1 MGRSVEQSLLDALF
15 VLSGFALLMG
25 GGEGLVQGAI
35 RISENLNVSP
45 LVVGFT
51 VVAVGTSLPELAV
64 ALAAISANTPDIA
77 IGGVLGSNVANV
89 MLVLGAAA
97 VLGAK
102 SDTEIG
108 VERDALAVVVAT
120 LFLAIFVYHGKV
132 PFLGGI
138 LMLACLVA
146 YYYYTYSV
154 AISGE
159 DVYEF
164 EDSWLPNK
172 MSLAIPACALGGAMI
187 WYGAE
192 LLVTGSTNIAETFG
206 VSEAVIGL
214 TMVAL
219 GTSLPELAVTLVA
232 GFRGQGGV
240 AVGNV
245 LGSNVMNIMGI
256 IGIASIIGNGIP
268 VDVEF
273 QRDILVVMAT
283 SGFVVWMLISE
294 KEFTRNIG
302 TMMILTYLLY
312 ISYLGGILDG
322 LF

>member
-1 MGRSVEQSLLDALF
+1 MDQSLLDVLF

-25 GGEGLVQGAI
+25 GGEGLVQGAT
-35 RISENLNVSP
+35 RISENLSVSP

-64 ALAAISANTPDIA
+64 VLAAISANTPDIA

-120 LFLAIFVYHGKV
+120 LFLAIFVFFGKV
-132 PFLGGI
+132 PLLGGI
-138 LMLACLVA
+138 LMLACLIG

-172 MSLAIPACALGGAMI
+172 MSLAVPACALGGAMI

-192 LLVTGSTNIAETFG
+192 LLVKGSTNIAETFG

-256 IGIASIIGNGIP
+256 IGIASIVGNGIP

-273 QRDILVVMAT
+273 QRDILVVSVT
-283 SGFVVWMLISE
+283 SGFVVWMLISG
-294 KEFTRNIG
+294 KEFTKNIG
-302 TMMILTYLLY
+302 TMMIVSYLIY
-312 ISYLGGILDG
+312 ISYLGGISEG

>member
-1 MGRSVEQSLLDALF
+1 MDETVVNVAF
-15 VLSGFALLMG
+15 VLIGFALLMF
-25 GGEGLVQGAI
+25 GGEALVQGAT
-35 RISENLNVSP
+35 RISQSLSVSP

-51 VVAVGTSLPELAV
+51 VVAIGTSLPELAV
-64 ALAAISANTPDIA
+64 AIEAIDSGVPNIA
-77 IGGVLGSNVANV
+77 VGGVLGSNVANV

-102 SDTEIG
+102 SDVEIG
-108 VERDALAVVVAT
+108 VNRDAIAVVVAT
-120 LFLAIFVYHGKV
+120 LFMAIFVYFGEV
-132 PFLGGI
+132 PLLVGVV
-138 LMLACLVA
+138 MLTCLIG

-159 DVYEF
+159 DQYEF

-172 MSLAIPACALGGAMI
+172 MSLAIPFCVMGGGMI
-187 WYGAE
+187 WFGAE
-192 LLVTGSTNIAETFG
+192 LLVLGSTGIAETFG

-214 TMVAL
+214 TVVAL

-232 GFRGQGGV
+232 GIRGQGGV

-256 IGIASIIGNGIP
+256 IGIASIVGSGIP

-273 QRDILVVMAT
+273 QRDILVVMVT
-283 SGFVVWMLISE
+283 SGFVVWMLISG
-294 KEFTRNIG
+294 KEFTKNIG
-302 TMMILTYLLY
+302 TMMIITYLFY
-312 ISYLGGILDG
+312 MTYLGGFLEG

>member
-1 MGRSVEQSLLDALF
+1 
-15 VLSGFALLMG
+15 
-25 GGEGLVQGAI
+25 
-35 RISENLNVSP
+35 
-45 LVVGFT
+45 
-51 VVAVGTSLPELAV
+51 
-64 ALAAISANTPDIA
+64 
-77 IGGVLGSNVANV
+77 
-89 MLVLGAAA
+89 
-97 VLGAK
+97 
-102 SDTEIG
+102 
-108 VERDALAVVVAT
+108 
-120 LFLAIFVYHGKV
+120 
-132 PFLGGI
+132 
-138 LMLACLVA
+138 MLACLVG

-214 TMVAL
+214 TMVAM

-256 IGIASIIGNGIP
+256 IGIASIVGNGIP

-273 QRDILVVMAT
+273 QRDILVVMVT
-283 SGFVVWMLISE
+283 SGFVVWMLISG
-294 KEFTRNIG
+294 KEFTKNIG
-302 TMMILTYLLY
+302 TMMIVSYLCLLY
-312 ISYLGGILDG
+312 TSPSPRD
-322 LF
+322 

>member
-1 MGRSVEQSLLDALF
+1 MGSTVEQSLLDVLF

-25 GGEGLVQGAI
+25 GGEGLVQGAT
-35 RISENLNVSP
+35 RISENLSVSP

-64 ALAAISANTPDIA
+64 AIAAISANTPDIA
-77 IGGVLGSNVANV
+77 VGGVLGSNVANV

-102 SDTEIG
+102 SDTEKG
-108 VERDALAVVVAT
+108 VKRDALAVLVAT
-120 LFLAIFVYHGKV
+120 LFMAIFVYFGKV

-138 LMLACLVA
+138 VMLACLVG

-256 IGIASIIGNGIP
+256 IGIASIVGNGIP
-268 VDVEF
+268 IDVEF
-273 QRDILVVMAT
+273 QRDILVVAAT
-283 SGFVVWMLISE
+283 SSFIVWMLISE
-294 KEFTRNIG
+294 KEVTKNIG
-302 TMMILTYLLY
+302 TMMILTYLAY
-312 ISYLGGILDG
+312 ITYLGGILNG
-322 LF
+322 FF

>member
-1 MGRSVEQSLLDALF
+1 MDQSLLDVLF

-25 GGEGLVQGAI
+25 GGEGLVQGAT
-35 RISENLNVSP
+35 RISENLSVSP

-64 ALAAISANTPDIA
+64 VLAAISANTPDIA

-120 LFLAIFVYHGKV
+120 LFMAIFVFFGKV
-132 PFLGGI
+132 PLLGGVF
-138 LMLACLVA
+138 MLSCLIG

-172 MSLAIPACALGGAMI
+172 MSLAVPACALGGAMI

-256 IGIASIIGNGIP
+256 IGIASIVGNGIP

-273 QRDILVVMAT
+273 QRDILVVMVT
-283 SGFVVWMLISE
+283 SGFVVWMLISG
-294 KEFTRNIG
+294 KEFTKNIG
-302 TMMILTYLLY
+302 TMMIVSYLIY
-312 ISYLGGILDG
+312 ITYLGGISEG

>member
-1 MGRSVEQSLLDALF
+1 MDETVVNVAF
-15 VLSGFALLMG
+15 VLIGFALLMF
-25 GGEGLVQGAI
+25 GGEALVQGAT
-35 RISENLNVSP
+35 RISQSLSVSP

-51 VVAVGTSLPELAV
+51 VVAIGTSLPELAV
-64 ALAAISANTPDIA
+64 AIEAIDSGVPNIA
-77 IGGVLGSNVANV
+77 VGGVLGSNVANV

-102 SDTEIG
+102 SDVEIG
-108 VERDALAVVVAT
+108 VNRDASAVVVAT
-120 LFLAIFVYHGKV
+120 LFMAIFVYFGEV
-132 PFLGGI
+132 PLPGGVV
-138 LMLACLVA
+138 MLTCLIG

-159 DVYEF
+159 DQYEF

-172 MSLAIPACALGGAMI
+172 MSLAIPFCVMGGGMI
-187 WYGAE
+187 WVGAE
-192 LLVTGSTNIAETFG
+192 LLVLGSTGIAETFG

-214 TMVAL
+214 TVVAL
-219 GTSLPELAVTLVA
+219 GTSLPELAVTVIA
-232 GFRGQGGV
+232 GIRGQGGV

-256 IGIASIIGNGIP
+256 IGIASIFGSGIP

-273 QRDILVVMAT
+273 QRDILVVMVT
-283 SGFVVWMLISE
+283 SGFVVWMLISG
-294 KEFTRNIG
+294 KEFTKNIG
-302 TMMILTYLLY
+302 TMMIITYLFY
-312 ISYLGGILDG
+312 MTYLGGFLEG

>member
-1 MGRSVEQSLLDALF
+1 MDETVVNVAF
-15 VLSGFALLMG
+15 VLIGFALLMF
-25 GGEGLVQGAI
+25 GGEALVQGAT
-35 RISENLNVSP
+35 RISQSLSVSP

-51 VVAVGTSLPELAV
+51 VVAIGTSLPELAV
-64 ALAAISANTPDIA
+64 AIEAIDSGVPNIA
-77 IGGVLGSNVANV
+77 VGGVLGSNVANV

-102 SDTEIG
+102 SDVEIG
-108 VERDALAVVVAT
+108 VNRDASAVVVAT
-120 LFLAIFVYHGKV
+120 LFMAIFVYFGEV
-132 PFLGGI
+132 PLPGGVV
-138 LMLACLVA
+138 MLTCLIG

-159 DVYEF
+159 DQYEF

-172 MSLAIPACALGGAMI
+172 MSLAIPFCVMGGGMI
-187 WYGAE
+187 WVGAE
-192 LLVTGSTNIAETFG
+192 LLVLGSTGIAETFG

-214 TMVAL
+214 TVVAL
-219 GTSLPELAVTLVA
+219 GTSLPELAVTVIA
-232 GFRGQGGV
+232 GIRGQGGV

-256 IGIASIIGNGIP
+256 IGIASIVGSGIP

-273 QRDILVVMAT
+273 QRDILVVMVT
-283 SGFVVWMLISE
+283 SGFVVWMLISG
-294 KEFTRNIG
+294 KEFTKNIG
-302 TMMILTYLLY
+302 TMMIITYLFY
-312 ISYLGGILDG
+312 MTYLGGFLEG

>member
-1 MGRSVEQSLLDALF
+1 MDQSLLDVLF

-25 GGEGLVQGAI
+25 GGEGLVQGAT
-35 RISENLNVSP
+35 RISENLSVSP

-64 ALAAISANTPDIA
+64 VLAAISANTPDIA

-120 LFLAIFVYHGKV
+120 LFMAIFVFFGKV
-132 PFLGGI
+132 PLLGGVF
-138 LMLACLVA
+138 MLSCLIG

-172 MSLAIPACALGGAMI
+172 MALAVPACALGGAMI

-256 IGIASIIGNGIP
+256 IGIASIVGNGIP
-268 VDVEF
+268 VDLEF
-273 QRDILVVMAT
+273 QRDILVVMVT
-283 SGFVVWMLISE
+283 SGFVVWMLISG
-294 KEFTRNIG
+294 KEFTKNIG
-302 TMMILTYLLY
+302 TMMIVSYLIY
-312 ISYLGGILDG
+312 ITYLGGISEG